1 MNGEDE
7 SYGSN
12 RSKERADLVII
23 FVVASLSLTALLVAL
38 SYYCYISNKLS
49 KRRSL
54 SHHQT
59 PSQLSSIV
67 SFLCV
72 CVFNYFL
79 RIFVCIKI
87 NFAFRDK

>member
-7 SYGSN
+7 SY

-54 SHHQT
+54 NHHQT
-59 PSQLSSIV
+59 PSQLSSILC
-67 SFLCV
+67 FLCV
-72 CVFNYFL
+72 CVCVL
-79 RIFVCIKI
+79 IILCVLLFV
-87 NFAFRDK
+87 